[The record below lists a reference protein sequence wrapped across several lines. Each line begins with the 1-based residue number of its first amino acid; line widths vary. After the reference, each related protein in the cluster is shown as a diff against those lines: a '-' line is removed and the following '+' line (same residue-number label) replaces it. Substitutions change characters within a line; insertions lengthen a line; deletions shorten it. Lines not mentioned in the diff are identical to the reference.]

1 MKRQTWHEVHPAFKL
16 NGIHYTREDL
26 KEVGYSLVKEGV
38 EYEQSIGDFLL
49 DWLSESPVIQV
60 NTSGSTGE
68 PKTIRLKKEH
78 MVNSALATGA
88 YFGLEEGQ
96 MALHCLPSRFI
107 AGKMMLVRAMVLG
120 LEMDYLEPSSRPLQ
134 HTDKTYDF
142 CAMVPLQATHSFDK
156 LHQIKTLIVGG
167 APITKKLK
175 ALLQDH
181 STRVYETYGMTETV
195 THIAVKEVNGPNRSD
210 YFKCLPDVR
219 VSKDKRDCLVVD
231 APKVADEP
239 VVTND
244 VVALVSDTEFEW
256 LGRFDNIINSGGV
269 KLVPEQIEAKL
280 ANIFENRFFVAGV
293 PDEALGQRLILVV
306 EGDGDTKQMQKAI
319 EASKELQKFEKPKEI
334 HFLKAFLE
342 TDTQKILRKDNLD
355 RLFQTNQ

>member
-26 KEVGYSLVKEGV
+26 NEVGYSLVKEGV

-49 DWLSESPVIQV
+49 DWLSESPIIEV

-78 MVNSALATGA
+78 MVNSALATGT
-88 YFGLEEGQ
+88 YFGLEPGQ
-96 MALHCLPSRFI
+96 TALHCLPSRFI

-120 LEMDYLEPSSRPLQ
+120 LEMDYLEPSSRPLL
-134 HTDKTYDF
+134 HTDKKYDF
-142 CAMVPLQATHSFDK
+142 CAMVPLQATHSYEK
-156 LHQIKTLIVGG
+156 LHLINILIVGG
-167 APITKKLK
+167 APITNKLK

-181 STRVYETYGMTETV
+181 PTKVYETYGMTETV
-195 THIAVKEVNGPNRSD
+195 THIAVKKVKGPDKSD
-210 YFKCLPDVR
+210 YFKTLPDVKI
-219 VSKDKRDCLVVD
+219 SKDERGCLVID
-231 APKVADEP
+231 APKVADAP

-280 ANIFENRFFVAGV
+280 ANIFENRFFVAGI
-293 PDEALGQRLILVV
+293 PDEELGQRLILVM
-306 EGDGDTKQMQKAI
+306 EGDGDADQIRGAI
-319 EASKELQKFEKPKEI
+319 EASKDLEKFEKPKEVYFI
-334 HFLKAFLE
+334 KAFLE
-342 TDTQKILRKDNLD
+342 TDTQKILRKENLE
-355 RLFQTNQ
+355 RLSL

>member
-16 NGIHYTREDL
+16 NGIPYTKEDL

-38 EYEQSIGDFLL
+38 EHEQSIGDFLL
-49 DWLSESPVIQV
+49 DWLSESPIIEV

-78 MVNSALATGA
+78 MVNSALATGT
-88 YFGLEEGQ
+88 YFGLEPGQ
-96 MALHCLPSRFI
+96 TALHCLPSRFI

-120 LEMDYLEPSSRPLQ
+120 LEMDYLEPSSRPLL
-134 HTDKTYDF
+134 HTDKKYDF
-142 CAMVPLQATHSFDK
+142 CAMVPLQATHSYEK
-156 LHQIKTLIVGG
+156 LHLINTLIVGG
-167 APITKKLK
+167 APITNKLK

-181 STRVYETYGMTETV
+181 PTKVYETYGMTETV
-195 THIAVKEVNGPNRSD
+195 THIAVKKVNGPDKSD
-210 YFKCLPDVR
+210 YFKTLPDVKI
-219 VSKDKRDCLVVD
+219 SKDERGCLVID
-231 APKVADEP
+231 APKVADAP

-280 ANIFENRFFVAGV
+280 ANIFENRFFVAGI
-293 PDEALGQRLILVV
+293 PDEELGQRLILVM
-306 EGDGDTKQMQKAI
+306 EGDGDADQIRGAI
-319 EASKELQKFEKPKEI
+319 EASKDLEKFEKPKEVYFI
-334 HFLKAFLE
+334 KAFLE
-342 TDTQKILRKDNLD
+342 TDTQKILRKENLE
-355 RLFQTNQ
+355 RLSL

>member
-26 KEVGYSLVKEGV
+26 NEVGYSLIKEGV

-49 DWLSESPVIQV
+49 DWLSESPIIEV

-78 MVNSALATGA
+78 MVNSALATGT
-88 YFGLEEGQ
+88 YFGLEPGQ
-96 MALHCLPSRFI
+96 TALHCLPSRFI

-120 LEMDYLEPSSRPLQ
+120 LEMDYLEPSSRPLL
-134 HTDKTYDF
+134 HTDKKYDF
-142 CAMVPLQATHSFDK
+142 CAMVPLQATHSYEK
-156 LHQIKTLIVGG
+156 LHLINTLIVGG
-167 APITKKLK
+167 APITNKLK

-181 STRVYETYGMTETV
+181 PTKVYETYGMTETV
-195 THIAVKEVNGPNRSD
+195 THIAVKKVNGPDKSD
-210 YFKCLPDVR
+210 YFKTLPDVKI
-219 VSKDKRDCLVVD
+219 SKDERGCLVID
-231 APKVADEP
+231 APKVADAP

-280 ANIFENRFFVAGV
+280 ANIFENRFFVAGI
-293 PDEALGQRLILVV
+293 PDEELGQRLILVM
-306 EGDGDTKQMQKAI
+306 EGDGDADQIRGAI
-319 EASKELQKFEKPKEI
+319 EASKDLEKFEKPKEVYFI
-334 HFLKAFLE
+334 KAFLE
-342 TDTQKILRKDNLD
+342 TDTQKILRKENLE
-355 RLFQTNQ
+355 RLSL